1 MRKIHVLGLGLLAVF
16 VYGAIMAS
24 AAFAAPEWLVEESA
38 VTENLPAETEGEL
51 ELVKLV
57 SSTNSAHLVT
67 VKCSAI
73 LVGSIGPAGKDEITS
88 VLTLS
93 EASIGKEVNETTTLE
108 GAGLECT
115 VTQSEGGFTDCAL
128 NSVALVWPANL
139 PWKSQL
145 ELMESTGT
153 VLDVVT
159 SATGSGPGYDVECK
173 TVSGITGSELCEGP
187 ASAFVSNSVGTP
199 MGVEGKT
206 DETEE
211 ANCTITGEKTGQ
223 LIGTGTTWAVG
234 GTVANPEVL
243 NRLDTLVDHV

>member
-1 MRKIHVLGLGLLAVF
+1 MRKINVLGLGLLAVF

-24 AAFAAPEWLVEESA
+24 AAFAAPEWLVEELA

-57 SSTNSAHLVT
+57 SSTNPARLDT
-67 VKCSAI
+67 VKCSGI

-88 VLTLS
+88 VLTLGDGV
-93 EASIGKEVNETTTLE
+93 IGKETESGTLE
-108 GAGLECT
+108 GTALECL
-115 VTQSEGGFTDCAL
+115 VTQSEGGFLDCL
-128 NSVALVWPANL
+128 LGSTALVWPANL

-145 ELMESTGT
+145 ELMESTGMI
-153 VLDVVT
+153 LDVLT
-159 SATGSGPGYDVECK
+159 SATGPGPGYDAECT
-173 TVSGITGSELCEGP
+173 TVSGLTGSELCAGP

-199 MGVEGKT
+199 MGVEGAA
-206 DETEE
+206 DEKEE
-211 ANCTITGEKTGQ
+211 ISCTLTGEKTGL

-234 GTVANPEVL
+234 GTVASPEVL